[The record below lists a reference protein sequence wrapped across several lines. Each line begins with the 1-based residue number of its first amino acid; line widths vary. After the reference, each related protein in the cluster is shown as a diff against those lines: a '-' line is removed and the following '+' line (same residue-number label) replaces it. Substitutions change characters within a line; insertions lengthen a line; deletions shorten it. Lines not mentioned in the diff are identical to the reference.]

1 MAVTDIL
8 RLGRTHYPSRVAA
21 TPPTLRDRNRARAR
35 AEIVAAARRLFLRYG
50 YARTSVEQVAA
61 EAGVAPRTVFRHFPR
76 KEDLVFHRH
85 AEELGRFR
93 RLLAEQPPDHP
104 ALDALV
110 AALLGLLQLE
120 REPEEGRG
128 EILQLLER
136 EPELQRR
143 DEALIADHHA
153 AVADFL
159 RGRIEVAS
167 AARGRALAAGASE
180 QRAELL
186 AGAFMGAI
194 GSARRLVHL
203 QPQTEPREHLA
214 AAIELL
220 RGLDWPQPPARD

>member
-1 MAVTDIL
+1 
-8 RLGRTHYPSRVAA
+8 VAA
-21 TPPTLRDRNRARAR
+21 TRPTLRDRNRARAR

-93 RLLAEQPPDHP
+93 RLLSEQPADRPP
-104 ALDALV
+104 LDALV

-120 REPEEGRG
+120 REPDEGRG
-128 EILQLLER
+128 EILRLLKR

-143 DEALIADHHA
+143 DEALVADHHA
-153 AVADFL
+153 AVAEFL
-159 RGRIEVAS
+159 RGR
-167 AARGRALAAGASE
+167 GAGE

-203 QPQTEPREHLA
+203 QPQTEPRAHLA
-214 AAIELL
+214 AAVELL
-220 RGLDWPQPPARD
+220 RGLDWPAPVLHD